1 MSSHYSSQQ
10 AAFYGQEAPDTSQ
23 SEAASVLGPDIG
35 SAGQVK
41 EWQSYLIKKG
51 HSIGTS
57 CIDGI
62 YGPATMQATRALS
75 AALGV
80 PTDGSVTMALW
91 NAASNDPEVFARKVT
106 AADKDLHS
114 GLFGGAGC
122 PGWRGTTSTAPAV
135 SSNGSPPAAAST
147 MFTTRNVALAGGVLL
162 LGVGLFSMSRRRS
175 GGAAPFTSWEAL

>member
-10 AAFYGQEAPDTSQ
+10 TAFYGQEAPNTSQ
-23 SEAASVLGPDIG
+23 SEAASMLGPDIG
-35 SAGQVK
+35 SVGQVK

-62 YGPATMQATRALS
+62 YGPATMQATRALG

-106 AADKDLHS
+106 AADKD
-114 GLFGGAGC
+114 AGC